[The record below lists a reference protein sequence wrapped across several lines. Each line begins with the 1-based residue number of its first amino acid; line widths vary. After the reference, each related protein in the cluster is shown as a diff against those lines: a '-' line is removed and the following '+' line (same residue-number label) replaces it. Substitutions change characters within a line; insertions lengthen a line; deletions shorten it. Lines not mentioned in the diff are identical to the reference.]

1 MSTIPAT
8 SSAAD
13 LKMNFLNLMVA
24 QLQNQNPLE
33 PLDNSQMTAQ
43 LAQISTLEQLEG
55 LNGTFAKVL
64 AAQQLSQAAGL
75 IGKQISFL
83 NDSQP
88 ATARVDSVQVQNG
101 QVSVRA
107 GQYVVGLDSILS
119 VSN

>member
-1 MSTIPAT
+1 MSTIGT
-8 SSAAD
+8 TGSAD
-13 LKMNFLNLMVA
+13 LKMDFLNLMVA
-24 QLQNQNPLE
+24 QMQNQNPLD
-33 PLDNSQMTAQ
+33 PMDNTQMTTQ
-43 LAQISTLEQLEG
+43 LAQISSLEQLEG

-75 IGKQISFL
+75 IGKQVTFL

-88 ATARVDSVQVQNG
+88 VQARVDSVQVQGG

-107 GQYVVGLDSILS
+107 GQYTVGLDSILS